1 MSLDRNGIATLML
14 TTVPR
19 CLAGFR
25 TTTAESPE
33 PWKGNHVAVWRLA
46 CPCGGERGALLGYP
60 LSRYNP
66 KYSGT
71 AFVGPLALD
80 CEKCRQVTELFD
92 THQHGYHVE
101 ACACPTHVAGTGPRD
116 RFRCPD
122 CQGGQF
128 AIVTS
133 FFFWEA
139 SIDLV
144 EDEPEEFE
152 PRAQDLFCEFVAH
165 GQCEKCDRWV
175 RFTDFG
181 KL

>member
-1 MSLDRNGIATLML
+1 LSGRWRSTVKNAGKSPSYSTRISMV
-14 TTVPR
+14 TTWKLAPAPR
-19 CLAGFR
+19 
-25 TTTAESPE
+25 T
-33 PWKGNHVAVWRLA
+33 WRA
-46 CPCGGERGALLGYP
+46 Q
-60 LSRYNP
+60 
-66 KYSGT
+66 
-71 AFVGPLALD
+71 GP
-80 CEKCRQVTELFD
+80 
-92 THQHGYHVE
+92 G
-101 ACACPTHVAGTGPRD
+101 D

-122 CQGGQF
+122 CQDGQF